1 MCTLRLPFP
10 PSCPSPPAT
19 DQLNPPHP
27 DHFDAR
33 RPPAPTLCRVSRVS
47 RGSKAG
53 RPTVPVTQA
62 IVIQPNHP
70 LAHAEPPQRILRRTQ
85 VVRGGRRRH
94 RLRGGCG
101 GSSERVRRARRVRW
115 ARRARRVRTGVSHLL
130 GLYLELQLLLKL
142 FTLLRPLLLFL
153 HRWCRWVCTGI
164 QVQVQ
169 VGGDG
174 TECA

>member
-1 MCTLRLPFP
+1 METAQITWRV
-10 PSCPSPPAT
+10 
-19 DQLNPPHP
+19 
-27 DHFDAR
+27 R
-33 RPPAPTLCRVSRVS
+33 RVQRV
-47 RGSKAG
+47 
-53 RPTVPVTQA
+53 
-62 IVIQPNHP
+62 
-70 LAHAEPPQRILRRTQ
+70 AE
-85 VVRGGRRRH
+85 GA
-94 RLRGGCG
+94 
-101 GSSERVRRARRVRW
+101 ERVRR